1 MIEFVISPDRLA
13 KIAERVTAW
22 DKNWG
27 EMISEETQ
35 NGPIFCQVS
44 NKKTWGQ
51 LQLLIIWGSQIWRG
65 ATAILINRATNNT
78 LDVILEFV
86 SIWLNP
92 VERLEQIIITEELAW
107 IMKYLIVVSED
118 LNEFLCI
125 RIGIKL
131 KRLISIPN
139 HTFNQDD
146 EEITI
151 EVPSTI
157 SVVNI
162 NK

>member
-1 MIEFVISPDRLA
+1 
-13 KIAERVTAW
+13 
-22 DKNWG
+22 
-27 EMISEETQ
+27 
-35 NGPIFCQVS
+35 
-44 NKKTWGQ
+44 
-51 LQLLIIWGSQIWRG
+51 
-65 ATAILINRATNNT
+65 
-78 LDVILEFV
+78 
-86 SIWLNP
+86 
-92 VERLEQIIITEELAW
+92 
-107 IMKYLIVVSED
+107 MKYLIVVSED